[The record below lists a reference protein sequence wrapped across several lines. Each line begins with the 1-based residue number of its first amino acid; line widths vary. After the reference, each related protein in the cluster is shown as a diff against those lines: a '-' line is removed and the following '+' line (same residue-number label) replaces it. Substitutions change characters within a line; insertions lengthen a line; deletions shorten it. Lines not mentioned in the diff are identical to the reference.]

1 MSRENVAGYRSAVDA
16 LNQRD
21 LHGFLALMDDE
32 VHTESRLATIEG
44 GYHGHDGVRRWWRD
58 IFAALPDFTVEVIDV
73 QASEDVTIAE
83 TRNRASGA
91 DSRAPVIETLWQVAR
106 WRDGKVVWWS
116 SYPIRGE
123 ALEAVGL
130 RE

>member
-1 MSRENVAGYRSAVDA
+1 MSQENVAGYRSAVDA

-21 LHGFLALMDDE
+21 LDGFLALMDEE
-32 VHTESRLATIEG
+32 VDTRSRLATIEG

-58 IFAALPDFTVEVIDV
+58 LFAALPDFTVEVVDV
-73 QASEDVTIAE
+73 RASDDVTIAE
-83 TRNRASGA
+83 IRNRARGA
-91 DSRAPVIETLWQVAR
+91 DSRAPVSETLWQVAR

-116 SYPIRGE
+116 AYPICSE

-130 RE
+130 SE

>member
-1 MSRENVAGYRSAVDA
+1 MAGYRSAVDA

-21 LHGFLALMDDE
+21 LDGFLALMDDE

-44 GYHGHDGVRRWWRD
+44 GYHGHDGVRRWWQD

-73 QASEDVTIAE
+73 QASGEATMAE
-83 TRNRASGA
+83 IRNRASGA
-91 DSRAPVIETLWQVAR
+91 DSRALVIETLWHVAR
-106 WRDGKVVWWS
+106 WRDGRVVWWS
-116 SYPIRGE
+116 AYPIRDE